1 VSYQLILKNCHV
13 LDPGQGIDRK
23 ADIAISDGRIAAIED
38 SIPEASGA
46 SGGAGATAA
55 QVLDASGDGRY
66 VVPGLIDLHAH
77 VARGGTT
84 AGVGMG
90 CCDAD
95 DIGIRSGVTTV
106 LDAGSV
112 GIANAGVFPAYI
124 LPTAKTRVLFYLNV
138 GTFAHSTKNPAD
150 VNSLD
155 EIDAEGIASCIASNP
170 GVVSGMKLRL
180 VGPFVAKAGEQVI
193 DAAKEAA
200 RRAAVP
206 LMVHIGDLFATRN
219 PDQEPDLD
227 KRMLA
232 VTEYLLGQ
240 LDAGDILTHLCTPS
254 VGGVGRSGEQL
265 DPLLTVARDRGVIL
279 DSALGMGNFGYQ
291 VAREQYDRGLV
302 PDTISSDLTLGGQS
316 FHSLMECM
324 AKFMAIGYSLADVV
338 RMTTVN
344 AAAAAG
350 LSEEAGALAV
360 GRPADITILDVTEGD
375 FRFTDTRKEAFS
387 GRYGISPVQTVR
399 AGELI
404 APRWGTHPWGWL
416 PETAPAAP
424 APAPAA
430 PAAPAAPP
438 A

>member
-1 VSYQLILKNCHV
+1 MSYQLIMKNGRV
-13 LDPGQGIDRK
+13 LDPGQGIDRR
-23 ADIAISDGRIAAIED
+23 ADIAISDGQIAAIED
-38 SIPEASGA
+38 HIPEAPGA
-46 SGGAGATAA
+46 A
-55 QVLDASGDGRY
+55 VLDVSGDGRY
-66 VVPGLIDLHAH
+66 VVPGLVDLHAH

-84 AGVGMG
+84 PGVGMG
-90 CCDAD
+90 CCDPD
-95 DIGIRSGVTTV
+95 EIGIRSGVTTV

-124 LPTAKTRVLFYLNV
+124 LPGARTRVLFYLNV

-150 VNSLD
+150 VRSLD
-155 EIDAEGIASCIASNP
+155 DIDAEGIASCVESNP

-206 LMVHIGDLFATRN
+206 LMVHIGDLFAR
-219 PDQEPDLD
+219 QEPGVD

-232 VTEYLLGQ
+232 ITEYLIGQ

-254 VGGVGRSGEQL
+254 AGGVGRAGAQL
-265 DPLLTVARDRGVIL
+265 DPLLKAARDRGVIL

-291 VAREQYDRGLV
+291 VAREQYERGLV
-302 PDTISSDLTLGGQS
+302 PDTLSSDLTLGGQT

-350 LSEEAGALAV
+350 LADTAGALAV
-360 GRPADITILDVTEGD
+360 GRTADVTVLDVTEGD

-387 GRYGISPVQTVR
+387 GRYGITPVQTVR

-416 PETAPAAP
+416 PQTASAATS
-424 APAPAA
+424 A
-430 PAAPAAPP
+430 
-438 A
+438 

>member
-1 VSYQLILKNCHV
+1 
-13 LDPGQGIDRK
+13 
-23 ADIAISDGRIAAIED
+23 
-38 SIPEASGA
+38 
-46 SGGAGATAA
+46 
-55 QVLDASGDGRY
+55 
-66 VVPGLIDLHAH
+66 
-77 VARGGTT
+77 
-84 AGVGMG
+84 MG

-95 DIGIRSGVTTV
+95 EIGIRSGVTTV

-124 LPTAKTRVLFYLNV
+124 LPGARTRVLFYLNV

-150 VNSLD
+150 VGSLD
-155 EIDAEGIASCIASNP
+155 DIDAEGIASCVESNP

-206 LMVHIGDLFATRN
+206 LMVHIGDLFAA
-219 PDQEPDLD
+219 QEPDLD

-232 VTEYLLGQ
+232 VTEYLIGQ
-240 LDAGDILTHLCTPS
+240 LHAGDILTHLCTPS
-254 VGGVGRSGEQL
+254 VGGVGRAGGQL
-265 DPLLTVARDRGVIL
+265 DPLLKAARERGVIL
-279 DSALGMGNFGYQ
+279 DSALGMGNFGYR

-302 PDTISSDLTLGGQS
+302 TDTISSDLTLGGQT

-350 LSEEAGALAV
+350 LADTAGALAV
-360 GRPADITILDVTEGD
+360 GRTADITILDVTEGD
-375 FRFTDTRKEAFS
+375 FRFTDTRKEVFS
-387 GRYGISPVQTVR
+387 GRYGISPVHTVR

-416 PETAPAAP
+416 PETAGHPSRI
-424 APAPAA
+424 
-430 PAAPAAPP
+430 
-438 A
+438 

>member
-1 VSYQLILKNCHV
+1 MSYQLVLKNCHL
-13 LDPGQGIDRK
+13 LDPGRGIDRR

-38 SIPEASGA
+38 SIPEAQTA
-46 SGGAGATAA
+46 QAA
-55 QVLDASGDGRY
+55 QVLDVSGDGRY

-84 AGVGMG
+84 PGVGMG
-90 CCDAD
+90 CCDPD
-95 DIGIRSGVTTV
+95 EIGIRSGVTTV

-124 LPTAKTRVLFYLNV
+124 LPGARTRVLFYLNV

-150 VNSLD
+150 VGSLD
-155 EIDAEGIASCIASNP
+155 DIDAEGIASCVQSNP

-180 VGPFVAKAGEQVI
+180 VGPFVAQAGEQVI
-193 DAAKEAA
+193 DAAIQAA
-200 RRAAVP
+200 RRASVP
-206 LMVHIGDLFATRN
+206 LMVHIGDLFAA
-219 PDQEPDLD
+219 QEPALD
-227 KRMLA
+227 RRMLA

-254 VGGVGRSGEQL
+254 VGGVGRSGRQL
-265 DPLLTVARDRGVIL
+265 DPLLQAARSRGVIL

-291 VAREQYDRGLV
+291 VAREQYERGLV
-302 PDTISSDLTLGGQS
+302 PDTISSDLTLGGQG

-350 LSEEAGALAV
+350 LAQTAGALAV
-360 GRPADITILDVTEGD
+360 GRTADITILDVTEGD
-375 FRFTDTRKEAFS
+375 FRFTDTRKETFS
-387 GRYGISPVQTVR
+387 GRHGLRPVHTVR

-416 PETAPAAP
+416 PETTGKSA
-424 APAPAA
+424 
-430 PAAPAAPP
+430 
-438 A
+438 

>member
-1 VSYQLILKNCHV
+1 VSYQLILKNGHV
-13 LDPGQGIDRK
+13 LDPGQGIDRR

-38 SIPEASGA
+38 SIPEAH
-46 SGGAGATAA
+46 ATA
-55 QVLDASGDGRY
+55 VLDMSGDGRH

-84 AGVGMG
+84 PGVGMG
-90 CCDAD
+90 CCEAD
-95 DIGIRSGVTTV
+95 EIGIRSGVTTV

-124 LPTAKTRVLFYLNV
+124 LPGARTRVLCYLNV
-138 GTFAHSTKNPAD
+138 GTFAHSTRNPAD
-150 VNSLD
+150 VGSLD
-155 EIDAEGIASCIASNP
+155 DIDAEGIASCIESNP

-180 VGPFVAKAGEQVI
+180 VGHFVAKAGEQVI

-206 LMVHIGDLFATRN
+206 LMVHIGDLFAA
-219 PDQEPDLD
+219 QEPDLD

-232 VTEYLLGQ
+232 VTEYLIGQ

-254 VGGVGRSGEQL
+254 VGGVGRSGGQL
-265 DPLLTVARDRGVIL
+265 DPLLKAARERGVIL

-291 VAREQYDRGLV
+291 VAREQYDRGLA

-344 AAAAAG
+344 AAVATG
-350 LSEEAGALAV
+350 LADTAGALVV
-360 GRPADITILDVTEGD
+360 GRTADITILDVTEGD
-375 FRFTDTRKEAFS
+375 FRFTDTRKEVFS
-387 GRYGISPVQTVR
+387 GRYGISPVHTVR

-416 PETAPAAP
+416 PETAGTPAATP
-424 APAPAA
+424 A
-430 PAAPAAPP
+430 
-438 A
+438 

>member
-13 LDPGQGIDRK
+13 LDPGQGIDRR
-23 ADIAISDGRIAAIED
+23 ADIAIDDGRIAAIED
-38 SIPEASGA
+38 SIPEAHA
-46 SGGAGATAA
+46 KT
-55 QVLDASGDGRY
+55 VLDASGDGRY
-66 VVPGLIDLHAH
+66 VLPGLIDLHAH
-77 VARGGTT
+77 VAHGGTT
-84 AGVGMG
+84 PGVGMG
-90 CCDAD
+90 CCEAD
-95 DIGIRSGVTTV
+95 EIGIRSGVTTV

-124 LPTAKTRVLFYLNV
+124 LPQAKTKVLFYLNV
-138 GTFAHSTKNPAD
+138 GTFAHSTRNPAD
-150 VNSLD
+150 VGSLD
-155 EIDAEGIASCIASNP
+155 DIDAEGIASCVENNP
-170 GVVSGMKLRL
+170 GLVSGMKLRL

-200 RRAAVP
+200 RRASLP
-206 LMVHIGDLFATRN
+206 LMVHIGDLFASRDLDKN
-219 PDQEPDLD
+219 PNQNPDLD

-254 VGGVGRSGEQL
+254 VGGVGRSGGQL
-265 DPLLTVARDRGVIL
+265 DPLLKAARDRGVIL

-302 PDTISSDLTLGGQS
+302 PDTISSDLTLGGQT

-350 LSEEAGALAV
+350 LSDTAGALAV
-360 GRPADITILDVTEGD
+360 GRTADITILDVTEGD

-416 PETAPAAP
+416 PATTSTPS
-424 APAPAA
+424 
-430 PAAPAAPP
+430 
-438 A
+438 